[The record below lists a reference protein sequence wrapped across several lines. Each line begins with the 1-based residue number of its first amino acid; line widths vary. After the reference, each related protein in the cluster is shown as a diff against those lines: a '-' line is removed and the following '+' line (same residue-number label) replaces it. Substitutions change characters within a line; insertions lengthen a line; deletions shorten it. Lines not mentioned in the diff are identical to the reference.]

1 MAAGFLVLLGLGG
14 GAHGKRPLQFIAYL
28 SQLRGSELH
37 RFVLGGILLGDG
49 IVNLAQQHPYL
60 LLQFR
65 TVLHHRLLPDE
76 AVLVRLGLYLRPVD
90 VLHLKTDQATL
101 GKDQHQLGEHI
112 VDLVLDTVAEVVDRL
127 VVGLVITG
135 QPDEMNVTPERAL
148 YLAARVDVVHVAVD
162 NDLEH
167 HPRVVGA
174 CATVIVQGVDA
185 LHVQAVDN
193 RIDQADRVVRGN
205 IFVDSFRKKNQ
216 LVVYMLTKV

>member
-1 MAAGFLVLLGLGG
+1 MSNITAEGTESPIFVRLGRRNRPYASDIPVTSTGVLRRVRLSNITVTGAGATGCSVTGVPGMPVEDITLSDISISMQGG
-14 GAHGKRPLQFIAYL
+14 V
-28 SQLRGSELH
+28 SEDISL
-37 RFVLGGILLGDG
+37 
-49 IVNLAQQHPYL
+49 P
-60 LLQFR
+60 
-65 TVLHHRLLPDE
+65 RLLPDE

-174 CATVIVQGVDA
+174 CATVIVQGVCG
-185 LHVQAVDN
+185 
-193 RIDQADRVVRGN
+193 IKGN
-205 IFVDSFRKKNQ
+205 
-216 LVVYMLTKV
+216 LVP